1 MYTCYI
7 ALNKTLYRADEGLD
21 IRPNLGNSKKCDC
34 AVQVCII
41 NVIIN
46 SFVESFWNIYMYT
59 HTHTGCPGG
68 DVPDFGKMFLTLKY
82 TDITQNTIS
91 EVERLRR

>member
-59 HTHTGCPGG
+59 HTHRVSRGGCARLWQN
-68 DVPDFGKMFLTLKY
+68 VPYVKVHRYNPKHH
-82 TDITQNTIS
+82 IRS
-91 EVERLRR
+91 